1 MLKHDVGHEDEA
13 IDAVGQQ
20 TQLLVELLDVAV
32 DEFGGEADV
41 VAHHRSECRL
51 IVAEGALL
59 AQPHVEAGSGEQR
72 MPEGEVLVH
81 VEYAGN
87 GHDGLALSGL
97 RLIGAVEEQVVFE
110 GIDILALDIV
120 LALVGEHALAFVA

>member
-13 IDAVGQQ
+13 LDAVGQQ
-20 TQLLVELLDVAV
+20 AQFLVELLDVAV

-41 VAHHRSECRL
+41 VAHHRTECRL
-51 IVAEGALL
+51 IAAEGALL
-59 AQPHVEAGSGEQR
+59 AQPHVEAGGGEQR

-87 GHDGLALSGL
+87 GHDGFALSGL
-97 RLIGAVEEQVVFE
+97 RLIGAVEEQMVFE
-110 GIDILALDIV
+110 GVDVVAFDV
-120 LALVGEHALAFVA
+120 VFALVSEHALAFVA